1 MENDKTAGWL
11 VIITFLAF
19 AVAIM
24 FAIFEL
30 QEFQADNWFTD
41 AKLFNNQ

>member
-11 VIITFLAF
+11 VIITFLGF
-19 AVAIM
+19 ALAIM

-30 QEFQADNWFTD
+30 QELQEPLPTD
-41 AKLFNNQ
+41 AKLFNQ

>member
-19 AVAIM
+19 ALATA
-24 FAIFEL
+24 FAFIEL
-30 QEFQADNWFTD
+30 QELQEPLPTD
-41 AKLFNNQ
+41 AKLFNNG

>member
-30 QEFQADNWFTD
+30 QELTADNLFNDT
-41 AKLFNNQ
+41 KLFNNQ

>member
-11 VIITFLAF
+11 VILTFLAF

-30 QEFQADNWFTD
+30 QELQANNLFKTID
-41 AKLFNNQ
+41 KLF

>member
-30 QEFQADNWFTD
+30 NEITDPNLFT
-41 AKLFNNQ
+41 ATKLF

>member
-11 VIITFLAF
+11 VIITFIAF
-19 AVAIM
+19 ALAIM

-30 QEFQADNWFTD
+30 NELTANNLFTPVD
-41 AKLFNNQ
+41 KLF

>member
-11 VIITFLAF
+11 VIITCLGF

-24 FAIFEL
+24 FAVFEL
-30 QEFQADNWFTD
+30 QELTADNLFNDT
-41 AKLFNNQ
+41 KLFNNQ

>member
-11 VIITFLAF
+11 VILTFLAF
-19 AVAIM
+19 AVATM

-30 QEFQADNWFTD
+30 QEFQADNGLTD
-41 AKLFNNQ
+41 TKLFNNP

>member
-19 AVAIM
+19 ALAIM
-24 FAIFEL
+24 FGLFEYKEL
-30 QEFQADNWFTD
+30 SADDQFQNTE
-41 AKLFNNQ
+41 LFSK

>member
-30 QEFQADNWFTD
+30 QELQADNLFND
-41 AKLFNNQ
+41 VKLFNNP

>member
-11 VIITFLAF
+11 VIITFLGF

-30 QEFQADNWFTD
+30 QELTADNLFNDT
-41 AKLFNNQ
+41 KLFNNQ

>member
-11 VIITFLAF
+11 VILTFLAF

-24 FAIFEL
+24 FAMFEL
-30 QEFQADNWFTD
+30 QELQANNLFKTID
-41 AKLFNNQ
+41 KLF

>member
-24 FAIFEL
+24 FAVFEL
-30 QEFQADNWFTD
+30 QELQADNLFTN
-41 AKLFNNQ
+41 AELFKKD

>member
-11 VIITFLAF
+11 VIITFLGF

-30 QEFQADNWFTD
+30 QELTADNLFTD
-41 AKLFNNQ
+41 QKLFNNQ